1 MGTLVNVGICVQG
14 VLLCKKWSFAY
25 IRGFPVVKSWAPSI
39 PPLPYVHPTSLTVIL
54 DNFLQVVGNMDVHK
68 KMVVD
73 V

>member
-1 MGTLVNVGICVQG
+1 MGILVKCWDLCTGSFSVEKMEFCLHKRLPCRQKLGSLYSTPATPTLIN
-14 VLLCKKWSFAY
+14 S
-25 IRGFPVVKSWAPSI
+25 R
-39 PPLPYVHPTSLTVIL
+39 IL

>member
-1 MGTLVNVGICVQG
+1 ML
-14 VLLCKKWSFAY
+14 KKWSFAY

-39 PPLPYVHPTSLTVIL
+39 PPLPRPTSLTAIL

>member
-1 MGTLVNVGICVQG
+1 MFKEL
-14 VLLCKKWSFAY
+14 SFAY

-39 PPLPYVHPTSLTVIL
+39 PPLPRPTSLTVIL